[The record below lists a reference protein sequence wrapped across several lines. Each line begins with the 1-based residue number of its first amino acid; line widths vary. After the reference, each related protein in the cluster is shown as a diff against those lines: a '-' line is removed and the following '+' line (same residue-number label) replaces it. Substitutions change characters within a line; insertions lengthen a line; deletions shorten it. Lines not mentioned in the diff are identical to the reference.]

1 MTFFC
6 SYSDDRCNRCSVP
19 ANSVSVQMC
28 YNPLKTTTLRT
39 VLDNQLSAVSKTT
52 WAKLM
57 TNWVNLIVFLGFES
71 GEGEGEGERQRQRN
85 REKSNKQRER
95 EREREREAGRQIQ
108 RKSDK
113 HRNRERDTH
122 THTHKHTCAH
132 THTHKPTST
141 HRWRHGTASPQQQT
155 PINIQHAP
163 LGEVHSLGDGVKA
176 MLRLHLAHKDGVEVG
191 SQEGLQLL
199 NDVLEGCEMV
209 LKLRFVLHT
218 YYYICAPTS
227 SYLCTHITVL

>member
-1 MTFFC
+1 MTIIYLFFNSPLLFYKTQPRNMTFFC

-28 YNPLKTTTLRT
+28 YNPLKTTLRT

-108 RKSDK
+108 RNSDK
-113 HRNRERDTH
+113 HRNRDTH
-122 THTHKHTCAH
+122 THTQTHMRTH
-132 THTHKPTST
+132 THT
-141 HRWRHGTASPQQQT
+141 QT
-155 PINIQHAP
+155 NIN
-163 LGEVHSLGDGVKA
+163 
-176 MLRLHLAHKDGVEVG
+176 
-191 SQEGLQLL
+191 
-199 NDVLEGCEMV
+199 
-209 LKLRFVLHT
+209 T
-218 YYYICAPTS
+218 
-227 SYLCTHITVL
+227 